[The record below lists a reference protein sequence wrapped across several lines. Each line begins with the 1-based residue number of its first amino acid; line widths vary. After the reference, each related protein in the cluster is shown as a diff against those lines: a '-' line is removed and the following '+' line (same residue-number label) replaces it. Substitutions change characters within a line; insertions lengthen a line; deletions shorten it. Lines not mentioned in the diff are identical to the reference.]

1 MNTALIRTASGA
13 VSLVAA
19 LALTGCGG
27 GGGGST
33 SMAPADAA
41 PTVRSGGGGGGGPRP
56 AAPVTTIA
64 ESLASSDNQFT
75 PLTVATRAMSATDP
89 ESVALT
95 DDFRVTSISS
105 DGANGWQV
113 TIVRGGVETMIH
125 FEHGAFS
132 DRTGGDPGSFY
143 SETDGDDEFWF
154 WSEHSRNL
162 DEGREQRFRYFDHV
176 DANVRVGSE
185 RDRYM
190 LVYGNRT
197 GPAGLPAGTALY
209 TGWLYSRTQSMD
221 NRDQSGRLDIGGP
234 MRLVADFA
242 SGTVEGGIT
251 GIQFRRYDEN
261 GDPGD
266 WEAIPTTNRFVFEH
280 GRLTGA
286 QFMAEL
292 TGMDSGSNALED
304 TVRGFEG
311 TVHGEFYGPEAEE
324 MGAVVSAES
333 AAHNRTLIGRLHSK
347 QLDPRTFGG
356 ERIPLSVGI
365 ERDVPTMQVR
375 MTDTATT
382 TVTAIEGD
390 GAGGFHVT
398 YQVDGAPQRVHLEA
412 SDYGSDP
419 EFPYIF
425 ASDGDNS
432 PYILFDMSGS
442 FSQTP
447 DFDHFNAQGWL
458 VIAYDANG
466 DDENTRRGLMV
477 YGNRTEVADLPAG
490 TASYEGRMFAFGNPS
505 DDPDPAVQDYIRG
518 SLALTADFA
527 NSDVTGRMYSFEVR
541 EGLGGNYGAVAGELA
556 ISNGAISG
564 NEFTADLAGS
574 VEPGSFDGDMSG
586 QFFGPA
592 AAEVGGIM
600 SGEYTETGETA
611 VLHGFFGGKQQ

>member
-1 MNTALIRTASGA
+1 MNTALIRTASVA

-27 GGGGST
+27 GGGVGT
-33 SMAPADAA
+33 SMAPGDAA
-41 PTVRSGGGGGGGPRP
+41 PQAPSGGGGPRP
-56 AAPVTTIA
+56 AVTVPTLA
-64 ESLASSDNQFT
+64 ESLSSSNTRFT
-75 PLTVATRAMSATDP
+75 PLTAAARGIWTTDP

-105 DGANGWQV
+105 DGANGWHV

-132 DRTGGDPGSFY
+132 DRTGGDPGNFY
-143 SETDGDDEFWF
+143 SETDDGDEFWL

-162 DEGREQRFRYFDHV
+162 DLSREQRFRYYDHV
-176 DANVRVGSE
+176 DGNVRFGSE

-190 LVYGNRT
+190 LVYGHRT
-197 GPAGLPAGTALY
+197 GPADLPAGTALY
-209 TGWLYSRTQSMD
+209 TGGLYSRTQSMD
-221 NRDQSGRLDIGGP
+221 NRDRSGRLDIDGP
-234 MRLVADFA
+234 MRLIADFA
-242 SGTVEGGIT
+242 SGTVEGGVT

-261 GDPGD
+261 GDRGD

-280 GRLTGA
+280 GRITGA

-292 TGMDSGSNALED
+292 TGMDSGNNALED

-311 TVHGEFYGPEAEE
+311 TVHGEFYGPDAEE

-333 AAHNRTLIGRLHSK
+333 AAHNRALVGRLNSK
-347 QLDPRTFGG
+347 RLDPRTFDG
-356 ERIPLSVGI
+356 ERIPLSVGV
-365 ERDVPTMQVR
+365 ERDYSALQVEL
-375 MTDTATT
+375 TDTA

-419 EFPYIF
+419 EFPYIY

-432 PYILFDMSGS
+432 PYVLFDMSDS
-442 FSQTP
+442 FAISRSP
-447 DFDHFNAQGWL
+447 EFDHFNAQGWG
-458 VIAYDANG
+458 VVAYDANG
-466 DDENTRRGLMV
+466 DPENLWRGLMV

-490 TASYEGRMFAFGNPS
+490 TASYSGRVHAFGYPS
-505 DDPDPAVQDYIRG
+505 DSPDSDSQSDMRG
-518 SLALTADFA
+518 SLALMADFA
-527 NSDVTGRMYSFEVR
+527 NSDVSGRIHDIEIR
-541 EGLGGNYGAVAGELA
+541 EDPIAQYESHTDELA

-564 NEFTADLAGS
+564 SGFTADVAGPLS
-574 VEPGSFDGDMSG
+574 PGSFDGDMSG

-592 AAEVGGIM
+592 AAEVGGVM
-600 SGEYTETGETA
+600 SGEYTKPGETV
-611 VLHGFFGGKQQ
+611 VLHGFFGGKKQ